1 MQTLPE
7 ILGALVLEAAHS
19 LVPDLVV
26 HGPAVQATADAT
38 LGDYQ
43 SNLAFRLT
51 KALRQPPAACAQA
64 LADALPAHPALR
76 SVEVAGKGF
85 LNLRLHDAW
94 LVRALIERVDGT
106 TVSLPAPG
114 QGLRVIVDYGSPN
127 VAKRMHVGHL
137 RSTNIGDALVRMW
150 RALGYEVL
158 GDNHI
163 GDWGTQFGKLIVAWE
178 RWRDEGAF
186 AADPIGEL
194 ERIYVLASQRTK
206 EDHAEYDPEL
216 ADLARQATARLQAGD
231 AELTALWR
239 RFVDA
244 SLVEFDRV
252 YARMGVEF
260 DLTLGESFFQPMLG
274 PIVEEL
280 MDRGIA
286 EIDEGAV
293 VVRFTK
299 ADGKGLGGSPMLVR
313 KRDGAALYA
322 TTDLAAIRYRE
333 GEWDPD
339 YIVYVTDMRQ
349 QLHFRQVFAGARK
362 AGLSDAALE
371 HVWFG
376 MLSLPEG
383 AMATSKG
390 NVIRLQRLL
399 DEAVERAR
407 AVVDDKS
414 PDLPEAER
422 AAIAEAVGV
431 SAVRYADLSQNPQSN
446 VTFDWD
452 RMLALE
458 GNTAPFLMYSYA
470 RCRSIQRKAGGE
482 QPELEALALG
492 EPAEREL
499 CMALLRYPEALI
511 TALAARRPNMLCDYL
526 FGLAGSFNRFYYQVP
541 VLRAEPAQRASR
553 LALVEASARVL
564 GHGLGLVG
572 VATLERM

>member
-7 ILGALVLEAAHS
+7 ILGAAVLEAAQS

-26 HGPAVQATADAT
+26 KGPVVQATADPT

-51 KALRQPPAACAQA
+51 RALRKPPVVCARA
-64 LADALPAHPALR
+64 LADALGDHPAVA

-85 LNLRLHDAW
+85 VNLRLHDSW
-94 LVRALIERVDGT
+94 LAEALVERVGRDDLG
-106 TVSLPAPG
+106 LPSPG
-114 QGLRVIVDYGSPN
+114 QGSTVIVDYGSPN

-137 RSTNIGDALVRMW
+137 RSTNIGGALVSML

-178 RWRDEGAF
+178 RWRDEAAF
-186 AADPIGEL
+186 AEDSIGEL
-194 ERIYVLASQRTK
+194 ERIYVKYASESE
-206 EDHAEYDPEL
+206 EDPTL
-216 ADLARQATARLQAGD
+216 GDLARDATARLQAGD
-231 AELTALWR
+231 PELTALWR
-239 RFVDA
+239 RFVEA
-244 SLVEFDRV
+244 SLVEFDSV
-252 YARMGVEF
+252 YERMGVSF
-260 DLTLGESFFQPMLG
+260 DLTLGESFFQPMLR
-274 PIVEEL
+274 PIVDEL
-280 MDRGIA
+280 LERGIA
-286 EIDEGAV
+286 EIDDGAA
-293 VVRFTK
+293 VVRFVK
-299 ADGKGLGGSPMLVR
+299 ADGKGLGNSPMLIR

-322 TTDLAAIRYRE
+322 TTDLAALRYRE
-333 GEWDPD
+333 QQWGPD
-339 YIVYVTDMRQ
+339 TIVYVTDMRQ

-362 AGLSDAALE
+362 AGLTDAALE

-383 AMATSKG
+383 AMATRKG
-390 NVIRLQRLL
+390 NVIRLQALL
-399 DEAVERAR
+399 DEAASRAR

-414 PDLPEAER
+414 PQLPDAER
-422 AAIAEAVGV
+422 AAIAESVGV

-470 RCRSIQRKAGGE
+470 RCRSLQRKAG
-482 QPELEALALG
+482 LEEPTVDALALG
-492 EPAEREL
+492 EPAERDL
-499 CMALLRYPEALI
+499 CVALLRYPEAVR

-526 FGLAGSFNRFYYQVP
+526 FGLAATFNRFYFQVP
-541 VLRAEPAQRASR
+541 VLRAEPAQRRSR
-553 LALVEASARVL
+553 LALVESTARIL
-564 GHGLGLVG
+564 GAGMRLVG
-572 VATLERM
+572 VRTLDRM